1 MLFIHFTKSREDI
14 GSYSHSF
21 ETLDESS
28 TAWMDG
34 RMAII
39 VFGVGGGAVG
49 KLSFQPLL
57 LFFFQFALLSQS
69 YSVDTLSSLEAALC
83 ASQLQ
88 MECPQI
94 WGVFPHFRDCVRCAA
109 IFTAGREKKQ
119 WLVHYHSQRHKHFF
133 S

>member
-1 MLFIHFTKSREDI
+1 MLFIRFTKSKEDI

-28 TAWMDG
+28 AARLDG
-34 RMAII
+34 CMAII

-69 YSVDTLSSLEAALC
+69 YSVETLSSLEAALC

-88 MECPQI
+88 NRMPSNL
-94 WGVFPHFRDCVRCAA
+94 GGLPPFP
-109 IFTAGREKKQ
+109 
-119 WLVHYHSQRHKHFF
+119 
-133 S
+133 